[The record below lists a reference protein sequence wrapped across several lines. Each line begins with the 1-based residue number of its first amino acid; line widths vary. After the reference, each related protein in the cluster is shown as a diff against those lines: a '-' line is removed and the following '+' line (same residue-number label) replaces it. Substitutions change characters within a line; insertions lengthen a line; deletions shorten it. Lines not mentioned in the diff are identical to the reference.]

1 MNKLSC
7 LIFETIDFYYEFRKQ
22 IPEKLSKNLAINS
35 SKLRK
40 IATMAP
46 SQLIFDKKQELKNKF
61 FKQIAQDFIL
71 VKIKNVF
78 ANNKLDIEI
87 SLILS
92 NLK

>member
-7 LIFETIDFYYEFRKQ
+7 LIFKTIDFSYEFRKQ

-40 IATMAP
+40 IATNFVIAEATMAP

-71 VKIKNVF
+71 VKI
-78 ANNKLDIEI
+78 
-87 SLILS
+87 
-92 NLK
+92 